1 MNVTLTTP
9 RNFNRIKEFT
19 NSLPQT
25 IRLGVCHGLNETG
38 REMVKHT
45 RKKMR
50 SGPFTGRTYR
60 IRGRLHIASA
70 TGEYPH
76 TITGRLSRSI
86 NYKTYGSARLEYGST
101 EDYAKFLEEGTS
113 KMGARKFLFQT
124 AKLFDKQVEVN
135 IEKRVNI
142 QIQKQNITV
151 NKT

>member
-1 MNVTLTTP
+1 MNFTLTTP

-70 TGEYPH
+70 TGDFRTVRNLKIGAANDFEITKSDGLANLLEVYP
-76 TITGRLSRSI
+76 SI
-86 NYKTYGSARLEYGST
+86 ELNYLV
-101 EDYAKFLEEGTS
+101 D
-113 KMGARKFLFQT
+113 
-124 AKLFDKQVEVN
+124 
-135 IEKRVNI
+135 
-142 QIQKQNITV
+142 
-151 NKT
+151 